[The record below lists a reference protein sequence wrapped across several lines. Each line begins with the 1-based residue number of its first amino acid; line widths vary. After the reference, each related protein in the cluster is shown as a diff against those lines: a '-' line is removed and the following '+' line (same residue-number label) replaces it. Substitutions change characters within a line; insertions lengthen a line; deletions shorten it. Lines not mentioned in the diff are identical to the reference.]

1 MLISCDMFILC
12 QISYCISCKGEPVFG
27 AKNINIPPPPSLLP
41 SFPPFLP
48 PSSFFSILVFSNGV
62 GNWRPTMSGAHAL

>member
-41 SFPPFLP
+41 TL
-48 PSSFFSILVFSNGV
+48 PSSFLFFLYTRF
-62 GNWRPTMSGAHAL
+62 